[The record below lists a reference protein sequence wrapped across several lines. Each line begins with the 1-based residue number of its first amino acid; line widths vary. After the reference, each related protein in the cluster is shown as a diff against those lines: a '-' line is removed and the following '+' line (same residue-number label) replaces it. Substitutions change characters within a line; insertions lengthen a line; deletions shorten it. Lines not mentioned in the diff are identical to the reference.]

1 MNVLILAAGRG
12 SRLESRT
19 SKIPKCLNKIGNHSL
34 LDWQLAIITKKIS
47 NIFLVKGY
55 LGEKIKDKRVSYISN
70 ENWHSSNM
78 VESLYISLEKIMND
92 RTIVSYGDIV
102 YGNEILKKIV
112 EVKEEIAITYDV
124 NWLELWKKRFSDP
137 LEDAETFK
145 VDKDNFITEIGN
157 KSSSYE
163 NIQGQFM
170 GLLSLSSYFL
180 KYLKNFLKGMDESTR
195 CKLDIT
201 KLLSILIKNGLK
213 IKAIPIYGN
222 WMEIDEP
229 KDLDLAEELI
239 KQKKLNLTSPT
250 DNL

>member
-12 SRLESRT
+12 SRLKSRT
-19 SKIPKCLNKIGNHSL
+19 SKIPKCLNKIGNNSL

-55 LGEKIKDKRVSYISN
+55 LGEKIRDKRVSYISN
-70 ENWHSSNM
+70 ENWNSSNM

-92 RTIVSYGDIV
+92 RTIISYGDIV
-102 YGNEILKKIV
+102 YGNEIFKKIV

-170 GLLSLSSYFL
+170 GLLSF
-180 KYLKNFLKGMDESTR
+180 KIFKEFFKG
-195 CKLDIT
+195 
-201 KLLSILIKNGLK
+201 NG
-213 IKAIPIYGN
+213 
-222 WMEIDEP
+222 
-229 KDLDLAEELI
+229 
-239 KQKKLNLTSPT
+239 
-250 DNL
+250 